1 MVKEVHIMNIVE
13 LQANILSGELDM
25 KLDIDT
31 IEKLYKSFNPCPTC
45 WMWDKPLLLR
55 RELIPLDSKCPRCQ
69 HPSLE
74 VIVAE
79 FKSACK
85 ALGY

>member
-1 MVKEVHIMNIVE
+1 MNIVE

-25 KLDIDT
+25 KWDMDT
-31 IEKLYKSFNPCPTC
+31 IQKLYASFNPCPTC

-69 HPSLE
+69 HPSFE
-74 VIVAE
+74 VILAE
-79 FKSACK
+79 FKDACK
-85 ALGY
+85 SLGY